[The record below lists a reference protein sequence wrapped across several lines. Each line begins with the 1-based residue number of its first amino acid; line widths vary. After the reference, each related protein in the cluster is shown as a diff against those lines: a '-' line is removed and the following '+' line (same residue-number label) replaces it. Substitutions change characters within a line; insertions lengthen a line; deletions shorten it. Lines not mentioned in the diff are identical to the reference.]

1 MDLCKDIEIRKS
13 ELGADNQD
21 TYNILNLKSPKLYK
35 LACIQLRLKRLNR
48 KLFKNFEN
56 SHNLNQENVSLL

>member
-35 LACIQLRLKRLNR
+35 LACIQLRLK
-48 KLFKNFEN
+48 
-56 SHNLNQENVSLL
+56 

>member
-1 MDLCKDIEIRKS
+1 MAEFMDLCKDIEIRKS

-35 LACIQLRLKRLNR
+35 LACIHKA
-48 KLFKNFEN
+48 KTTEPKAF
-56 SHNLNQENVSLL
+56 